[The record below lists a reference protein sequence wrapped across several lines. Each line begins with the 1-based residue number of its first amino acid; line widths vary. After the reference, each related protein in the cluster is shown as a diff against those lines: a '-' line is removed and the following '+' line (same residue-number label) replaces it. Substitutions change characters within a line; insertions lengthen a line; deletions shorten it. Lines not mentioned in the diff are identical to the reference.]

1 MTSTFT
7 TIASS
12 DAGVSSPAITRR
24 GNAMANP
31 VMWFEVMGK
40 DSAGLQRFYREVFGW
55 KLTPPVK

>member
-1 MTSTFT
+1 
-7 TIASS
+7 
-12 DAGVSSPAITRR
+12 
-24 GNAMANP
+24 MANP